1 LEFKISDFAGINE
14 IKSLKFCIPKLS
26 LAVLWII
33 KGLRGKKFGIDRAIF
48 FFGSV

>member
-1 LEFKISDFAGINE
+1 LDFQISDFAGINE

-26 LAVLWII
+26 LAVLGII
-33 KGLRGKKFGIDRAIF
+33 KGLREKKFGIDRAIF